1 MHAHISMEALR
12 WALHFYAQHLVLVL
26 GISLVPALQRFV
38 TVSGLVPSGPLS
50 AGVGEVLTAAARLVL
65 VGAALVLMLRELN
78 PPVLSLREGWRG
90 FEAGLE
96 GRIGAF
102 LLQFVFLALAFAFFD
117 LVPTW
122 AVSSLVAEE
131 QRDLAAAIV
140 LAVKNPTVIA
150 LTFLWLVGLARY
162 FVVRGGVSP

>member
-1 MHAHISMEALR
+1 M
-12 WALHFYAQHLVLVL
+12 
-26 GISLVPALQRFV
+26 
-38 TVSGLVPSGPLS
+38 
-50 AGVGEVLTAAARLVL
+50 
-65 VGAALVLMLRELN
+65 
-78 PPVLSLREGWRG
+78 
-90 FEAGLE
+90 
-96 GRIGAF
+96 
-102 LLQFVFLALAFAFFD
+102 FLALAFAFFD